1 MNPVLNSLPRDETS
15 ASKPRRKIRAVAILQ
30 GNSITGAAKAV
41 LEFGL
46 EAAANPADSSNVELT
61 IILLS
66 RSREENVLTKAIS
79 RANIGLDV
87 LFEHRKFDWSIIPK
101 LQAKILARRPDL
113 IWSNSVKSHFLVRLG
128 KLNRSA
134 KWVAFHH
141 GYTARDMSVQFSN
154 QLDRWSLRAADRV
167 LTVCKPFAKDLES
180 KGIHPSKIFVQGMPV
195 RPFQAVD
202 GERIN
207 KLRRELGIDERTWVL
222 LSVGRL
228 SAEKGHADLV
238 RAFHAF
244 REGTRKADVRLILVG
259 EGPERRHLESL
270 CKRFEVANWVSL
282 VGQQDDARPYYSI
295 ANLFVLPS
303 HGEGSPNVLLE
314 AMSAGIPVIATSAGG
329 VPELVTNETDALL
342 VEKRNVPALTDAIW
356 RVFNDAALGRRL
368 SGSGLGAVFRHTPE
382 AYYRSITGV
391 FQEALSGEV
400 E

>member
-1 MNPVLNSLPRDETS
+1 MNRAPHSLPRDQISEL
-15 ASKPRRKIRAVAILQ
+15 KPQRNIRAVAILQ

-46 EAAANPADSSNVELT
+46 EAAASPVGSSKVELSVM
-61 IILLS
+61 LLS
-66 RSREENVLTKAIS
+66 GSREENALTKAIR

-87 LFEHRKFDWSIIPK
+87 LFEDRKFDWSVIPE
-101 LQAKILARRPDL
+101 LRRAIEVRRPDV

-141 GYTARDMSVQFSN
+141 GYTALDMGIQFSN

-180 KGIHPSKIFVQGMPV
+180 KGIQPSKIFVQHMPV

-202 GERIN
+202 GEQVN

-244 REGTRKADVRLILVG
+244 RERKPKVDIRLILVG
-259 EGPERRHLESL
+259 EGPERPHLASL
-270 CKRFEVANWVSL
+270 CKRFGFGDCVGL
-282 VGQQDDARPYYSI
+282 VGQHNDVRPYYSI

-303 HGEGSPNVLLE
+303 HSEGSPNALLE

-329 VPELVTNETDALL
+329 IPELVTNERDALL
-342 VEKRNVPALTDAIW
+342 VEKRNVPALTEAILL
-356 RVFNDAALGRRL
+356 VFIDAALGRRL
-368 SGSGLGAVFRHTPE
+368 SGSGLGAVSRHTPE

-391 FQEALSGEV
+391 FEEALPGQPE
-400 E
+400 